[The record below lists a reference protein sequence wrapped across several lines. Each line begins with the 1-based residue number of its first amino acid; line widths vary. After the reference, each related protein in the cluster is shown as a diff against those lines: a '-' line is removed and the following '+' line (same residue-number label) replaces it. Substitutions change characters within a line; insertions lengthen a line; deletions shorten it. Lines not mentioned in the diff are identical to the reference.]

1 MREGSVPEEW
11 KTGLIVLIW
20 KGKGHVQDLRKYRG
34 ITLLS
39 RFMKVLER
47 ILGGKIRKSVE
58 MDIREQKGF
67 IKGKGMT
74 DGMFTPRQLE
84 ERGWRCK
91 IRLHWDLWIWRRP
104 TTLS

>member
-20 KGKGHVQDLRKYRG
+20 KGKGHVQDLRKSRG

-39 RFMKVLER
+39 HNMKVLER
-47 ILGGKIRKSVE
+47 ILCGKIRKNVE
-58 MDIREQKGF
+58 MEIREQQGF
-67 IKGKGMT
+67 IKGKGMM
-74 DGMFTPRQLE
+74 DGMVTLRQLV